1 MLSFINGAK
10 DYVNDH
16 SRESPLDIWITVSR
30 PLVWA
35 ATQQPGVEATRFVPG
50 FSWIE
55 ASADDIN
62 QIYSEGGRAVSAGI
76 DVLSQVRSESL
87 FESPGRFDIRR
98 LERLRESVHKLH
110 RSVTRMPTLGEVLS
124 RMPEFLG
131 EKIGDSRRL
140 ARLYQLERAARGG
153 VAALHTGV
161 DFVLDANDVEVFLA
175 VTNPAEKRGVQGII
189 GQYAVLRVRDG
200 KITVS
205 QSGSNTDLVDPK
217 ELPEGLSEGYTSL
230 FGETNFEWQ
239 NMTMSPFAPDAAR
252 QIAAAWEAQ
261 SGRDV
266 DAVILLDTVAL
277 GAVVEATDGVVTTM
291 SGEELTGGMDIARY
305 LSNGIYFDFPE
316 DNVARKEFQS
326 NLEQSLISG
335 ILERPLDVE
344 RLARDVVPYLGDGR
358 VFMWMA
364 DAERQSSL
372 EETFIAGGVGSMGD
386 NALWVGLVNFSGNKM
401 DFYVHPTVETQ
412 SCGRDVTVRIRLDNT
427 ANAGAEYP
435 DYVARRLDQAGSSPA
450 SILGVTILV
459 SSEGLRYVTANSQTW
474 SQSDAFSL
482 NGIPAFQF
490 TTEIEPGQVSEVQIG
505 LGGRFLP
512 EILVSP
518 FVEDVDFRTTPCP

>member
-1 MLSFINGAK
+1 MAI
-10 DYVNDH
+10 
-16 SRESPLDIWITVSR
+16 SR
-30 PLVWA
+30 PFVWV
-35 ATQQPGVEATRFVPG
+35 ATQQPGVEVMGLIPG
-50 FSWIE
+50 LGWVE
-55 ASADDIN
+55 ESADDFRELF
-62 QIYSEGGRAVSAGI
+62 SKGGAAISAGLDI
-76 DVLSQVRSESL
+76 LGVIRADSVFATPGQIDMDVL
-87 FESPGRFDIRR
+87 RR
-98 LERLRESVHKLH
+98 LQEPARELRRSASNVPLVSDVLEHMPDMVVSRLGG
-110 RSVTRMPTLGEVLS
+110 PS
-124 RMPEFLG
+124 RMV
-131 EKIGDSRRL
+131 K
-140 ARLYQLERAARGG
+140 LYEVERAARGG
-153 VAALHTGV
+153 AIALSTGI
-161 DFVLDANDVEVFLA
+161 DFLLETENANVFVA
-175 VTNPAEKRGVQGII
+175 VTNPAEKRGVQGIV
-189 GQYAVLRVRDG
+189 GQYAVMNVRRG
-200 KITVS
+200 RISIT

-217 ELPEGLSEGYTSL
+217 VLPEGLSEGYTSF
-230 FGETNFEWQ
+230 FGESNFEWQ
-239 NMTMSPFAPDAAR
+239 NMTMSPFAPDAAE
-252 QIAAAWEAQ
+252 QIAAAWAAQ
-261 SGRDV
+261 SGQVV
-266 DAVILLDTVAL
+266 DTVVLLDTVAL
-277 GAVVEATDGVVTTM
+277 GAVVSATDGVVVTR
-291 SGEELTGGMDIARY
+291 SGEELTDGTDIARY

-326 NLEQSLISG
+326 NLEQSLISE

-344 RLARDVVPYLGDGR
+344 RLAREIAPYLADGR

-386 NALWVGLVNFSGNKM
+386 NAIWVGLVNFSGNKM

-412 SCGRDVTVRIRLDNT
+412 SCGRDVTVRIRLDNK
-427 ANAGAEYP
+427 ANAGVEYP